1 MDAIRLTIQVQF
13 RALYIYNCV
22 AIINFGLV
30 DSLVDLV
37 AHGNF
42 VPDEYYNP
50 Y

>member
-13 RALYIYNCV
+13 HALYIYNCV
-22 AIINFGLV
+22 GIINFELV
-30 DSLVDLV
+30 DSLVDSV

-42 VPDEYYNP
+42 VPDEYHKP